1 MSFPCGQKIEKLPLF
16 KVKVEFG
23 IILSFEVSKLSITGI
38 IKIILKEKEIKVNY
52 GIVIF
57 RPTLMIMIL

>member
-1 MSFPCGQKIEKLPLF
+1 MSFPCGQKIEKLQLF

-23 IILSFEVSKLSITGI
+23 IILPFEVSKLSITGI
-38 IKIILKEKEIKVNY
+38 IKIILKEENKVNY

-57 RPTLMIMIL
+57 

>member
-23 IILSFEVSKLSITGI
+23 IILPFEVSKLSITGI
-38 IKIILKEKEIKVNY
+38 IKIILNKEKFKVNY

-57 RPTLMIMIL
+57 

>member
-23 IILSFEVSKLSITGI
+23 IILPFEVS
-38 IKIILKEKEIKVNY
+38 KIILKEEDIKVNY

-57 RPTLMIMIL
+57 